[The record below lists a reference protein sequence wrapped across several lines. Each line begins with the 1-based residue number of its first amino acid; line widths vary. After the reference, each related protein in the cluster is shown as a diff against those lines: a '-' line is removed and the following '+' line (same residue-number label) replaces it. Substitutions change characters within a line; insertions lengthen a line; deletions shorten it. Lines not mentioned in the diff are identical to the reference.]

1 MEENKVEVNA
11 QLVADKKGKHWHGY
25 INWNGIFYY
34 SGKYRETREEALAD
48 AGRMLDEL
56 KGRI

>member
-1 MEENKVEVNA
+1 MIRKQFPDN
-11 QLVADKKGKHWHGY
+11 HWHGY

-34 SGKYRETREEALAD
+34 SGKYRETYEEALAD